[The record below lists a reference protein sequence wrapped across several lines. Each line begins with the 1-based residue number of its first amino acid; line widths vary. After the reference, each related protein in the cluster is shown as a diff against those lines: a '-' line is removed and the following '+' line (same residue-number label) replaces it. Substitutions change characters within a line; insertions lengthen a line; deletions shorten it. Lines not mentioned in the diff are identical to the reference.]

1 LNEKEFFKLK
11 IKSILITILKQTIMK
26 KLLFSLLISSACAAL
41 YAQSKTSETPYM
53 TKSLSGA
60 SINNVEVKTSGG
72 SISVAGVSPSEARV
86 EVYINGNNQRNELTK
101 EEIQR
106 RLDEN
111 YNLDISVS
119 NNKVTAIAKPK
130 HQNMDWKNSLSIS
143 FKVFT
148 PQNIVSSLQTSGGS
162 ISLKNLSGNQD
173 FATSGGSLHVD
184 NLSGKVRGRTSGGSI
199 HVANSKDDINLATSG
214 GSIHAEN
221 CDGNLHLATSG
232 GSLNLTDL
240 KGNIEA
246 TTSGGSIQGNNIQ
259 GELATSTS
267 GGSIHLSDMACSLET
282 STSGGSIDVSIK
294 EFGKYVRISNSAGNV
309 DLQIPANKSIDL
321 KLSGDRVTTA
331 ALSNFKGTMEKEE
344 VEGKLNGGGIPVTV
358 RAGSGKVNLS
368 MR

>member
-1 LNEKEFFKLK
+1 
-11 IKSILITILKQTIMK
+11 MK
-26 KLLFSLLISSACAAL
+26 KLLFSLLISSACCAL
-41 YAQSKTSETPYM
+41 YAQNKTEEPYM
-53 TKSLSGA
+53 TKSLSNA

-72 SISVAGVSPSEARV
+72 SISVAGVNPSEARI
-86 EVYINGNNQRNELTK
+86 EVYINGNNQRDNLTK

-111 YNLDISVS
+111 YNLDVSVS

-130 HQNMDWKNSLSIS
+130 HQNIDWKKGLSIS

-148 PQNIVSSLQTSGGS
+148 PKNITSNLRTSGGS
-162 ISLKNLSGNQD
+162 ISLKNLTGNQD
-173 FATSGGSLHVD
+173 FSTSGGSLHVE
-184 NLSGKVRGRTSGGSI
+184 NLSGKVKGRTSGGSI
-199 HVANSKDDINLATSG
+199 HVTDSKDDINLATSG

-221 CDGNLHLATSG
+221 CDGNLRLATSG
-232 GSLNLTDL
+232 GSLNLTEL

-246 TTSGGSIQGNNIQ
+246 TTSGGSIEGNNIE
-259 GELATSTS
+259 GELTTHTS
-267 GGSIHLSDMACSLET
+267 GGSIHLKDLACSLET

-294 EFGKYVRISNSAGNV
+294 EFGKYVRISNSGGNV
-309 DLQIPANKSIDL
+309 DLQIPNKNVDL
-321 KLSGDRVTTA
+321 SLSGQKVTTSS
-331 ALSNFKGTMEKEE
+331 LSNFKGTMEKDE